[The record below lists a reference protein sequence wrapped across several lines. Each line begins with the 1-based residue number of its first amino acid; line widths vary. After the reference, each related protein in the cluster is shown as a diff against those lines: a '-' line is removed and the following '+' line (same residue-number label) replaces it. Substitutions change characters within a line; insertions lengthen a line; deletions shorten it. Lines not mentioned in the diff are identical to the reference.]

1 MEQTALFYLEYIKSR
16 NEMLNKPEVL
26 ASDAK
31 QSAINKIL
39 KQQIVENVKA
49 KLDNYFKLKNSDY
62 TMSKEF
68 CRRITKEHDQIND
81 LLNTNKADFNKFVFK
96 DYLYIYEEWAL
107 EKE

>member
-1 MEQTALFYLEYIKSR
+1 
-16 NEMLNKPEVL
+16 MLNKPEVL

-62 TMSKEF
+62 TMGKEF
-68 CRRITKEHDQIND
+68 CRRIVLEGKQLDNLLQTTKANFD
-81 LLNTNKADFNKFVFK
+81 KFTFK
-96 DYLYIYEEWAL
+96 DYLYIYEEFAL